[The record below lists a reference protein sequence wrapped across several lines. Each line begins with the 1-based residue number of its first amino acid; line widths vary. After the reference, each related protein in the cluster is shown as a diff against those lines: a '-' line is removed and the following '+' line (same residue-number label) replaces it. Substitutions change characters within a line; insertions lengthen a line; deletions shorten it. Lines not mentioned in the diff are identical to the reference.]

1 MRQPSRPTLLP
12 IGRSLSHRQSM
23 RVATNLP
30 VSLVISNYPAP
41 FLPARA
47 VYIGVGGLCVQTD
60 TLLDARAVRSVRLL
74 LDDHQLE
81 LPVQSRWQSELG
93 TGQEPL
99 TGFEFTRL
107 DEQNELALWDLIQT
121 FGRELAGFLRGCVG
135 LESLGFEDGFN
146 LAMATRL
153 RQVSAGKT
161 LYTPEDP
168 SSSSI
173 YLLVRGGVVLEE
185 FPEAGSQRRFALVKS
200 GEPFG
205 GLAVAAGCS
214 AFEYAFA
221 TEESTILEFPSY
233 TVDHLISTNPLLG
246 IALLRATSYQ
256 WVVRLREA
264 SQAGVATRESDARLA
279 EE

>member
-1 MRQPSRPTLLP
+1 MSRPRRPTLLP

-30 VSLVISNYPAP
+30 VSLVMSNYPAP

-47 VYIGVGGLCVQTD
+47 VDVGVAGLCVQTD
-60 TLLDARAVRSVRLL
+60 TLLDARAVRSVKLL
-74 LDDHQLE
+74 LDDRELE
-81 LPVQSRWQSELG
+81 LPVKSRWQSELG
-93 TGQEPL
+93 TGHEPL
-99 TGFEFTRL
+99 TGFEFTHV
-107 DEQNELALWDLIQT
+107 DAQSELALWDLIQT

-153 RQVSAGKT
+153 RQLGAGKT
-161 LYTPEDP
+161 IYGPEDP
-168 SSSSI
+168 GSSSI
-173 YLLVRGGVVLEE
+173 YMLVRGGVVLEE
-185 FPEAGSQRRFALVKS
+185 FPESGSQRRFAVVKP

-264 SQAGVATRESDARLA
+264 SLAGGAPRETDARRA
-279 EE
+279 